1 MNQSAALTGAF
12 IGVSLALLIGL
23 PAAMMLPGVT
33 PDERGFNDRTWY
45 FAGKTYDTAS
55 MVALVQQSKARNPG
69 YSFGLLC
76 TNPDTHPMGVSGILT
91 DEVRGVDR
99 ELTKFELVHAH
110 AHPTATDN
118 RVCNAMI
125 ARIKQ

>member
-23 PAAMMLPGVT
+23 PAATMLPGMA
-33 PDERGFNDRTWY
+33 PSEAGFDDRSWY
-45 FAGKTYDTAS
+45 FAGKTYDTKT
-55 MVALVQQSKARNPG
+55 MIDLVEQSKARNPG
-69 YSFGLLC
+69 YSFALLC

-99 ELTKFELVHAH
+99 ELTKYEMVNEED
-110 AHPTATDN
+110 HPSPTDN
-118 RVCNAMI
+118 RVCNAMV